1 MKLNIDFWKSSVLVI
16 LSITSIVGIEWYH
29 NKKEMAIIVD
39 DNIRQEKLI
48 NSNEVSIDSLSIV
61 TRRLQ
66 IDNDTQDAKIKKV
79 STDLYDIVRWSKEYE
94 QRLQNLIDSVEAMQ
108 LEIATYESSTVP
120 FLKEFGTQDNYIK
133 VFGRTGLRI
142 KDNKIVEANTIAD
155 FEGELNLGPPEIE
168 KLDRYEFR
176 AIYPD
181 NEFLN
186 LKIKGGQ
193 SEVIKLKPPRN
204 QISIGPMLGITYNQ
218 VTGLTEPIWG
228 IGVTY
233 NMVKLWD
240 WK

>member
-1 MKLNIDFWKSSVLVI
+1 MTKSTLLGIALNVIFI
-16 LSITSIVGIEWYH
+16 LSIFTIRYYYA
-29 NKKEMAIIVD
+29 KEEYDFLKEDSA
-39 DNIRQEKLI
+39 RQEQLI
-48 NSNEVSIDSLSIV
+48 VANESSIDSLSAV

-66 IDNDTQDAKIKKV
+66 IDNDTQDKKIKKY
-79 STDLYDIVRWSKEYE
+79 STELYEIVRWSKEYE
-94 QRLQNLIDSVEAMQ
+94 QRLQNLIDSVEALQ
-108 LEIATYESSTVP
+108 LELLSYESSTVP
-120 FLKEFGTQDNYIK
+120 FLQEFGTQDNYIK

-142 KDNKIVEANTIAD
+142 KDNKVVEANTIAD
-155 FEGELNLGPPEIE
+155 FSGELNLGPPEIE

-204 QISIGPMLGITYNQ
+204 QISIGPILGITYNQ
-218 VTGLTEPIWG
+218 VTGLTEPMWG
-228 IGVTY
+228 VGITY

>member
-1 MKLNIDFWKSSVLVI
+1 MTKSTLLGIALNVIFI
-16 LSITSIVGIEWYH
+16 LSIFTVRYYYA
-29 NKKEMAIIVD
+29 KKEMDFLVKD
-39 DNIRQEKLI
+39 STRQEQLI
-48 NSNEVSIDSLSIV
+48 VANESSIDSLSAV

-66 IDNDTQDAKIKKV
+66 IDNDTQDKKIKKY
-79 STDLYDIVRWSKEYE
+79 STELYEIVRWSEEYE
-94 QRLQNLIDSVEAMQ
+94 QRLKNLIDT
-108 LEIATYESSTVP
+108 LEVMKLDLATFESSTVP
-120 FLKEFGTQDNYIK
+120 FLQEFGNQDNYIK

-142 KDNKIVEANTIAD
+142 KDNKIVDAKTIAD
-155 FEGELNLGPPEIE
+155 FEGELSLGPPEIE

-204 QISIGPMLGITYNQ
+204 QISIGPMLGVLYNSD
-218 VTGLTEPIWG
+218 TGLTTPTIG
-228 IGVTY
+228 VGVTY
-233 NMVKLWD
+233 NMIKLWD

>member
-1 MKLNIDFWKSSVLVI
+1 MKKKTLLGILLNVAFI
-16 LSITSIVGIEWYH
+16 LSIFTVRYFTV
-29 NKKEMAIIVD
+29 KKEYD
-39 DNIRQEKLI
+39 FLKNDSERQEQLI
-48 NSNEVSIDSLSIV
+48 VANESSIDSLSAV

-66 IDNDTQDAKIKKV
+66 IDNDTQDKKIKKY
-79 STDLYDIVRWSKEYE
+79 STDLYEIVRWSKEYE
-94 QRLQNLIDSVEAMQ
+94 QRIQNLKDTIEVMK
-108 LEIATYESSTVP
+108 LELATFESSTVP
-120 FLKEFGTQDNYIK
+120 FLQEFGTQDNYIK

-142 KDNKIVEANTIAD
+142 KDNKIVEAKTIAD

-204 QISIGPMLGITYNQ
+204 QISIGPVLGVTYNSD
-218 VTGLTEPIWG
+218 TGLTSPIWG
-228 IGVTY
+228 VGITY